1 MKSEIVVHVRP
12 QPRSAAVNLL
22 SRQIPQG
29 EPRDSDLLRSIRAA
43 LNGSAPDSVASTYA
57 PACFTEHGSD
67 SWVEQELSWNRRCVV
82 LSQGGVIRR
91 KWDFLEEGQSV
102 QYACLGRFAHSTEA
116 TGPVHGSAHYTSFS
130 NKEEYA
136 HAQEPAADSGL
147 TQFGPFH
154 AASHADKPKNE
165 LAQEVV
171 PAVFVFLRNIG
182 KVFLSN
188 GVDYTFSLP
197 FLVRKAWPL
206 YPHGVLIQRVLE
218 PVEVEEARFT
228 GDTLLPTIFSI
239 TNPFAEPAAIGITA
253 GIVGGHG
260 DTPVSLSDEDE
271 QCSKPLAAVSAAE
284 EVVWVSTHNSDIDVL
299 ITFNEEIRQLVV
311 WRYTYVKPKGVFD
324 PIEHGRTKAS
334 FWVQRLTTRPLTNLP
349 DRWMEGFS
357 AALFD
362 QRHDGSE
369 FRTLLAICIPGTQAL
384 VYALPVDQAGRC
396 PHANYLTNI
405 DATSVVPI
413 RSTRAEI
420 WDLLVVKPGGTVSI
434 FTHGLYDLP
443 IQLRLSASR
452 SVQTQDA
459 DESSNLEIK
468 NVVAAKWECISSV
481 TLICSGGENYR
492 GRFDMIPQDSLVSQ
506 ALRVLALVLP
516 KQEAFDLH
524 RKFLEAWTP
533 HYFWTSSNGEFHALS
548 LAISFVLELKPVYPF
563 KDGKPPSSPWDKF
576 CHLTA
581 NSRSFADDPAL
592 QRLKLPVSP
601 TSRQYFFF
609 TLKPN
614 PLLAPVLYALH
625 MLAEDLRLTVHRY
638 DSLLLLVPLVC
649 QIAHITRPE
658 WVDYWKRLCPNIMP
672 AWPSP
677 STIRADTLD
686 DRIPVWPPDMTAVL
700 YGRLSNPEWKFLPYE
715 SPRLASLFDIQP
727 SFAFGNAEPLLTLQR
742 VTTAYLC
749 LAGDSVA
756 STQRRAEL
764 TVETLIQTWG
774 TAKKGLLFLDSLP
787 LGIAAPLREAIRTCQ
802 LSPPGN
808 WRSEH
813 YELVGRRDLAFSVA
827 KVQPVHFQQGL
838 YQSPE
843 TYVNSHRRVTI
854 SSLVDQAKSASI
866 GEIDAVS
873 GVELDLNGFSKIRFG
888 QDRRLEEVARML
900 CSSSVASA
908 RLVERPELNEHDQA
922 KEQQHQVVRLAERTL
937 ALPYGRAMFTFGTVQ
952 TVTREAYVIPKM
964 EFSVRIQP
972 ANVIATPEPGKIPQE
987 CTNWGEFHNG
997 VAAGLRIS
1005 PGTRGVESSWIA
1017 FNKPS
1022 ELTPQHAGFLFGLG
1036 LTGHLKEML
1045 TWHTFGYLTPKHD
1058 FTSIGVLLGLS
1069 AANVGSGNKHVT
1081 KLLAV
1086 HTPALLPTPTID
1098 LNVSLMTQ
1106 AAGLAGVGILYL
1118 GTKNRRMA
1126 EVCLHQIS
1134 RKDLVQPDLSNE
1146 HREAYTYAA
1155 AIALGM
1161 IMLGQGSSTPADTA
1175 CLHRL
1180 RVLVHGEV
1188 KSLAG
1193 TGSRP
1198 TFDTNITSPAATMAL
1213 GLMYLKTGRKDV
1225 ADILEI
1231 PSTIIELNHI
1241 QPSFLLMRTIARSLI
1256 LWDAIGSTEEWVLT
1270 QVPGPIME
1278 AMKEHMITK
1287 KVADDAIQLAYYNIL
1302 AGCCFVVG
1310 LKYAGTARHEAY
1322 MMLSH
1327 FFDSFSRFVAANGVA
1342 FDHKIKRSAVREGLN
1357 LVSIALC
1364 MVMAGTGEI
1373 SCLRRLR
1380 YAYGMYHQAFRYGV
1394 HVATHLS
1401 LGLLFLGAGRFT
1413 LGTSNAAIASYLQA
1427 LRHLWV
1433 LAVEPRCLIARDVN
1447 TCEAAY
1453 LPVKITTREGN
1464 EKGITQMI
1472 SPTLIPDFGKLLSVR
1487 VDTPRYWPFFVDLEH
1502 SPEQKKNLLANQT
1515 LYTEDP
1521 KGSRSLFV
1529 RSGSSAGD
1537 AATLDF
1543 PQLTDVK
1550 THPASDLTHFIS
1562 SFSNDTLFLAF
1573 ADYFSR
1579 DDDKMETLQSHLA
1592 LYQYRTQPES
1602 AAYFHLR
1609 LQDLRFAADF
1619 YSKVFERRFSG
1630 RSEHNPR
1637 PPLIR
1642 ENTVS
1647 GALQVLDKRL
1657 GELAAQPRFNKERLS
1672 WTAENFDSPGEL
1684 SRSLAWYLLRNGVP
1698 SASLLVILRQ
1708 LAREAYTQSVSRAP
1722 PEGTAEVKGL
1732 DVGIK
1737 EVLRGTG
1744 TKMIN
1749 AFGSGWSGSSL
1760 DRVLE
1765 AWQSVS

>member
-1 MKSEIVVHVRP
+1 MKSEIVIQVCP

-22 SRQIPQG
+22 SQQIPQD
-29 EPRDSDLLRSIRAA
+29 PIRAA
-43 LNGSAPDSVASTYA
+43 LKGSAPNGVASTCA
-57 PACFTEHGSD
+57 PCFTDGSD
-67 SWVEQELSWNRRCVV
+67 SWVEQELSWNYRCAV

-91 KWDFLEEGQSV
+91 KWDFLEEGQSI

-116 TGPVHGSAHYTSFS
+116 TGPVHGSAHYTSS
-130 NKEEYA
+130 KEEYTHTGPTREA
-136 HAQEPAADSGL
+136 LPRMNSPKKSFQRFSRRGHCIL
-147 TQFGPFH
+147 T
-154 AASHADKPKNE
+154 A
-165 LAQEVV
+165 
-171 PAVFVFLRNIG
+171 
-182 KVFLSN
+182 
-188 GVDYTFSLP
+188 
-197 FLVRKAWPL
+197 
-206 YPHGVLIQRVLE
+206 VLIQRVLE
-218 PVEVEEARFT
+218 PIEVEEARFT

-239 TNPFAEPAAIGITA
+239 TNPFAEPTAIGITT

-284 EVVWVSTHNSDIDVL
+284 EVVWVSTYNSDIAVL
-299 ITFNEEIRQLVV
+299 ITFNEEIRQLAI
-311 WRYTYVKPKGVFD
+311 WRYIHLKPKGAFD
-324 PIEHGRTKAS
+324 PIEHGRTKVS
-334 FWVQRLTTRPLTNLP
+334 FWVQRLATRPLTNLP
-349 DRWMEGFS
+349 
-357 AALFD
+357 
-362 QRHDGSE
+362 HDGSE
-369 FRTLLAICIPGTQAL
+369 FRTLLAICISGTQAL
-384 VYALPVDQAGRC
+384 VYALPVNQTGQC
-396 PHANYLTNI
+396 PHANFLTTI
-405 DATSVVPI
+405 DATSVIPI
-413 RSTRAEI
+413 RSTRAEM
-420 WDLLVVKPGGTVSI
+420 WDLLAVKPGGTVSVL
-434 FTHGLYDLP
+434 THGLYDLP
-443 IQLRLSASR
+443 IQLRLSASCD
-452 SVQTQDA
+452 VQTQGA
-459 DESSNLEIK
+459 DRPSDSEVK
-468 NVVAAKWECISSV
+468 NIVAVKWGSISSV
-481 TLICSGGENYR
+481 TLICSSGENYR
-492 GRFDMIPQDSLVSQ
+492 GRFDMIAQDPLVSQ
-506 ALRVLALVLP
+506 ALQVLALALP
-516 KQEAFDLH
+516 KQEAFDVH
-524 RKFLEAWTP
+524 RKFLEAWSP
-533 HYFWTSSNGEFHALS
+533 HYFRTCLNMEFHALS
-548 LAISFVLELKPVYPF
+548 LAISSVLELSPVYPF
-563 KDGKPPSSPWDKF
+563 KDDKPPSTPWDKF
-576 CHLTA
+576 CHLAA

-601 TSRQYFFF
+601 VSRQYFLF

-614 PLLAPVLYALH
+614 PLLASVLYALH

-649 QIAHITRPE
+649 QIAHIIRPE
-658 WVDYWKRLCPNIMP
+658 WVDYWKRLCPDIMP

-677 STIRADTLD
+677 SAIRADTLD

-700 YGRLSNPEWKFLPYE
+700 YGRLSNPDWKFLPYE

-727 SFAFGNAEPLLTLQR
+727 S
-742 VTTAYLC
+742 
-749 LAGDSVA
+749 
-756 STQRRAEL
+756 RAEL

-774 TAKKGLLFLDSLP
+774 TAKKGFLFLDRLP

-843 TYVNSHRRVTI
+843 NYMNSHCRVTI

-900 CSSSVASA
+900 CSSSIASA
-908 RLVERPELNEHDQA
+908 RLVERPDLNEHDQA
-922 KEQQHQVVRLAERTL
+922 KEQQHQVVRLTERTL

-972 ANVIATPEPGKIPQE
+972 SNVIATPEPGKIPVE
-987 CTNWGEFHNG
+987 CVNWGEFHNG

-1005 PGTRGVESSWIA
+1005 PGARGVESSWIA

-1155 AIALGM
+1155 ALALGM
-1161 IMLGQGSSTPADTA
+1161 IMLGQGSSTPADTT

-1193 TGSRP
+1193 TSSRP
-1198 TFDTNITSPAATMAL
+1198 TFDTNITSPAATVAL
-1213 GLMYLKTGRKDV
+1213 GLMYLKTGRRDV

-1231 PSTIIELNHI
+1231 PSTIIELNRI

-1256 LWDAIGSTEEWVLT
+1256 MWDVIGSTEEWVLK
-1270 QVPGPIME
+1270 QVPAPIME
-1278 AMKEHMITK
+1278 AMQEHMLAK

-1322 MMLSH
+1322 TMLSH
-1327 FFDSFSRFVAANGVA
+1327 FFDSFSRFVASNGVA

-1357 LVSIALC
+1357 LISIALC

-1413 LGTSNAAIASYLQA
+1413 LGTSNAAIACLVTAFFPRFHHVSSDNKSYPQA

-1447 TCEAAY
+1447 TCEAVY
-1453 LPVKITTREGN
+1453 LPVKITTREGS
-1464 EKGITQMI
+1464 EKGSSQLI

-1502 SPEQKKNLLANQT
+1502 SPEQKKNLLKNQT
-1515 LYTEDP
+1515 LYVKRRTAFLSYTEDP
-1521 KGSRSLFV
+1521 RGSRSLF
-1529 RSGSSAGD
+1529 
-1537 AATLDF
+1537 
-1543 PQLTDVK
+1543 LTDAK

-1579 DDDKMETLQSHLA
+1579 DDGETHAERIFHAILQDKMETLQSHLA

-1619 YSKVFERRFSG
+1619 YSKVFERRFCG
-1630 RSEHNPR
+1630 RAEHNAR

-1642 ENTVS
+1642 ENTAS
-1647 GALQVLDKRL
+1647 GSLQALDKRL
-1657 GELAAQPRFNKERLS
+1657 GDLTAQPKFNEIFARYARGE
-1672 WTAENFDSPGEL
+1672 TIGDAEDFGSPGEL
-1684 SRSLAWYLLRNGVP
+1684 SRCLAWYLLRNGVP

-1708 LAREAYTQSVSRAP
+1708 LARDAYAQSVSRSP
-1722 PEGTAEVKGL
+1722 PEGTADVKGL

-1760 DRVLE
+1760 DRVID
-1765 AWQSVS
+1765 AWQGVS